1 MSGDIS
7 IQAQLSVSTKAK
19 LDEVKIGGGCDCG
32 KKVVTVIVKDYVLV
46 LDSSDSFGD
55 SISGGNAF
63 KKSEA
68 WAFDFSAA
76 LAKKSPDSS
85 FAIVNFAGV
94 PGKEEYKAGSG
105 GLCSHS
111 AQTGMVHYR
120 VEVAPGSPVSIGKEP
135 IASME
140 PLDGNGQL
148 WLCLQDMAH
157 SDFLSKFGRKDT
169 VIEGPTEIIRTI
181 YETEMV
187 IVTDDD
193 WDLRGDKLLTT
204 QGKPATTDSITALLH
219 ANYSRI
225 SMVIVRE
232 TDSNNND
239 AKINSLCKG
248 RNTYNK
254 AQSDSIDADFARATR
269 NILA

>member
-1 MSGDIS
+1 MSGDIA
-7 IQAQLSVSTKAK
+7 IKAQLSVSTKAK
-19 LDEVKIGGGCDCG
+19 LDEVKIGGSCDCG
-32 KKVVTVIVKDYVLV
+32 KKTVTKIVKDYVLV

-63 KKSEA
+63 KKSENF
-68 WAFDFSAA
+68 AFDFTDAMF
-76 LAKKSPDSS
+76 KKSPESS
-85 FAIVNFAGV
+85 YAIVNFAGV

-120 VEVAPGSPVSIGKEP
+120 VEVEPGSPPSKGRVP
-135 IASME
+135 ISPME

-148 WLCLQDMAH
+148 WLCLQDMAQGK
-157 SDFLSKFGRKDT
+157 FLSQFGRKDT
-169 VIEGPTEIIRTI
+169 VVEGPTEIVKTV
-181 YETEMV
+181 YETEMI

-193 WDLRGDKLLTT
+193 WDLKGDRLLTA

-225 SMVIVRE
+225 SMIIVRE
-232 TDSNNND
+232 KDSNYND
-239 AKINSLCKG
+239 DKINALCKG

-254 AQSDSIDADFARATR
+254 AQSDSIDSDFARAITS
-269 NILA
+269 IL